1 VKTKKLAGA
10 AAVGTVTA
18 VTTLLLGATPAL
30 AQDDSTTDSAFA
42 LELSG
47 LVDVNPIS
55 VVESVD
61 GTLVHNELLSIG
73 DVAGALEDD
82 LSFGLL
88 TSEAEANRAETA
100 VKEVNILDILRA
112 DVIRTWCDNGE
123 GGLQVVNGT
132 ILGNAI
138 PDTSAPSEELDVSP
152 LVKLSLNDQV
162 RNTDGSLS
170 VTGIELTVLPSGA
183 ANPDEELT
191 PEEQSALPVLG
202 GLLGTPLDSNASTIG
217 DVAAQLGG
225 VAALGGLQQ
234 TITIG
239 SVTCQE
245 GGAAS
250 GASDSAG
257 DDSDSGNGSDDGD
270 SGNGSDDGAS
280 DGGDD
285 DGGDASGNGANSDV
299 KAATAPS
306 AVQAALP
313 VTG

>member
-73 DVAGALEDD
+73 DVAGALEDG

-152 LVKLSLNDQV
+152 LVELSLNDQK

-191 PEEQSALPVLG
+191 PEEQQALPVLG
-202 GLLGTPLDSNASTIG
+202 GLLGTSLDSNASTIG

-257 DDSDSGNGSDDGD
+257 DDSDSGNGSDDGA
-270 SGNGSDDGAS
+270 SGNGSDDGAG

>member
-191 PEEQSALPVLG
+191 PEEQQALPVLG
-202 GLLGTPLDSNASTIG
+202 GLLGTSLDSNASTIG
-217 DVAAQLGG
+217 DVADQLGG

>member
-217 DVAAQLGG
+217 DVADQLGG